1 MNCVSENCKY
11 VGCKVVK
18 NYSYEYFK
26 NVLVFYCKL
35 GKSVSY
41 PFIDDEK
48 KIYCVIVMLKRRV
61 IKWMK
66 M

>member
-18 NYSYEYFK
+18 NDSYEYFK

-48 KIYCVIVMLKRRV
+48 KNLLCDCYVK
-61 IKWMK
+61 KESD
-66 M
+66 